1 MIDPISAL
9 HQDAI
14 PLLIPSKARDLAQE
28 FASQQPTRDQAKQVY
43 LNTLAV
49 CLVNNYLRIMG
60 IPTDLNAGDSW
71 NPAVRLFADV
81 ADLRVV
87 GRGRLECRPVQRG
100 TASVCHVPA
109 EVHTDRIAYVV
120 VELDEV
126 TAAPG
131 ACIPENCDLK
141 HQQAHLLGFVP
152 TVESEVLPLKQLRS
166 PDEFLEHLLCPQPQ
180 TVNLR
185 QWLQH
190 TIDAGWQTVESL
202 LHPPEFSP
210 VRGTGEATI
219 ESPDSINSVIR
230 LLHPDQPEEIR
241 TQAAGILADIGKGH
255 PDAIFALTELLDTAE
270 TEESRWQAALSL
282 AKLDP
287 DHPEGGVKMAKAITL
302 AGEQVVLLVAI
313 MPKADDRIGVWLQV
327 QPLTPHTTLPPGL
340 KLSVLSGSGQTRLQ
354 VEARSDDQNR
364 GLDQS
369 IGRRF
374 TPPSGTPFKVQL
386 QLDSASV
393 IEDFVV

>member
-1 MIDPISAL
+1 MIDPMGAL

-28 FASQQPTRDQAKQVY
+28 FARQQPTRDQAKQVY

-71 NPAVRLFADV
+71 NPAVRLFANV
-81 ADLRVV
+81 ADLTVV
-87 GRGRLECRPVQRG
+87 GRGRLECRPVLPG
-100 TASVCHVPA
+100 KASVCHVPA

-120 VELDEV
+120 VELD
-126 TAAPG
+126 
-131 ACIPENCDLK
+131 LK
-141 HQQAHLLGFVP
+141 HQQANLLGFVP
-152 TVESEVLPLKQLRS
+152 TVEREVLPLKQLRS
-166 PDEFLEHLLCPQPQ
+166 PDELLEHLLSPQPQ

-185 QWLQH
+185 QWLQQ

-202 LHPPEFSP
+202 LHPPQLSP

-255 PDAIFALTELLDTAE
+255 PDAIFALTQLLDKAE
-270 TEESRWQAALSL
+270 TEETRWQAALSL

-302 AGEQVVLLVAI
+302 AAEQVVLLVAI
-313 MPKADDRIGVWLQV
+313 MPKADNRIGVWLQV
-327 QPLTPHTTLPPGL
+327 QPLTPNTKLPPGL

-354 VEARSDDQNR
+354 VEARSDAQNR

-374 TPPSGTPFKVQL
+374 TPPSGTPFQVKL
-386 QLDSASV
+386 QLHSASV

>member
-9 HQDAI
+9 NQDAI
-14 PLLIPSKARDLAQE
+14 PLLIPSWARDFAQE

-49 CLVNNYLRIMG
+49 CLVNNYLRIMA

-71 NPAVRLFADV
+71 NSAVRLFADV

-87 GRGRLECRPVQRG
+87 GRGRLECRPVLTG
-100 TASVCHVPA
+100 NTSVCHVPA

-120 VELDEV
+120 VELD
-126 TAAPG
+126 
-131 ACIPENCDLK
+131 LK
-141 HQQAHLLGFVP
+141 HQQANLLGFVP
-152 TVESEVLPLKQLRS
+152 TVESEALPLKQLRS
-166 PDEFLEHLLCPQPQ
+166 PDEFLEYLLCPQPQ
-180 TVNLR
+180 PTDLR
-185 QWLQH
+185 QWLQQ
-190 TIDAGWQTVESL
+190 TIEAGWQTVESL
-202 LHPPEFSP
+202 LYRPELIP
-210 VRGTGEATI
+210 VRGGIEATV
-219 ESPDSINSVIR
+219 DTVDTVDSVIR
-230 LLHPDQPEEIR
+230 LLQADQPEDIR
-241 TQAAGILADIGKGH
+241 TQAAGILAEIGKGH
-255 PDAIFALTELLDTAE
+255 PDAIFALTELLETAE
-270 TEESRWQAALSL
+270 TEETRWEAALNL

-302 AGEQVVLLVAI
+302 GGEQVVLLVAV
-313 MPKADDRIGVWLQV
+313 MPKADNRIGVWLQV
-327 QPLTPHTTLPPGL
+327 EPQTPDTTLPPGL

-374 TPPSGTPFKVQL
+374 TPPSGTPFQVKL
-386 QLDSASV
+386 QLHSASV